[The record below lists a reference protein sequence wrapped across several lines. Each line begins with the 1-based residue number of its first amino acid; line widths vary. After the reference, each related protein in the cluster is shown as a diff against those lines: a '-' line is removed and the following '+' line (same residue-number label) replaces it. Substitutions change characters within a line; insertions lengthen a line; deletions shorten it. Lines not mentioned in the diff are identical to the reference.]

1 MRVDKL
7 MAAEVAM
14 VRPEATVRTA
24 IGRMSSHGCGFLPV
38 VDGGS
43 RVVGV
48 VTDRD
53 AALALGTDDARPS
66 ERTVADVMTVDPHT
80 CRADETVQQV
90 LCRMRDAQVRRL
102 PVVDHDG
109 VLVGAISIDDLVP
122 VAQNVRAGTDRVSFE
137 QVLEAVKALSER
149 ASQQTRP
156 VPRGNP
162 RPQESAP

>member
-1 MRVDKL
+1 MDPGDEDTL
-7 MAAEVAM
+7 MAADV
-14 VRPEATVRTA
+14 ATVRPQASVQAA

-53 AALALGTDDARPS
+53 VALALGADDVRPS

-80 CRADETVQQV
+80 CRVDESVQQV

-109 VLVGAISIDDLVP
+109 VLAGAISIDDLVP

-149 ASQQTRP
+149 ASMR
-156 VPRGNP
+156 
-162 RPQESAP
+162 S